1 MNKYFI
7 KACWE
12 IAFGTFLICWII
24 GAGLDMLRF
33 HGGFLTNYLA
43 DLTFPP
49 FYYIFIRGK
58 TKKEEILPDLLFVGQ
73 WFGKSP
79 ERASIS
85 IFLVGLLMEL
95 KTFYWP
101 QAPFAGTFDPLDIL
115 AYATGLIACY
125 SFDKW
130 TTHLLERNGGSN
142 YKK

>member
-1 MNKYFI
+1 MDKHAVN
-7 KACWE
+7 ACWK
-12 IAFGTFLICWII
+12 IAFGTLLICWII
-24 GAGLDMLRF
+24 GALLSMMRY

-58 TKKEEILPDLLFVGQ
+58 TKKEEVIPNLLFVGH

-85 IFLVGLLMEL
+85 IFLVGVLMEL
-95 KTFYWP
+95 KTFFWP
-101 QAPFAGTFDPLDIL
+101 QTPLAGTFDPLDIL
-115 AYATGLIACY
+115 AYATGLIICY

-130 TTHLLERNGGSN
+130 TTHLFESTGGSN
-142 YKK
+142 KII

>member
-1 MNKYFI
+1 MNKNSI
-7 KACWE
+7 KACWTT
-12 IAFGTFLICWII
+12 AFWILLICWIFV
-24 GAGLDMLRF
+24 AGLDMILL

-43 DLTFPP
+43 DLTFPAW
-49 FYYIFIRGK
+49 FYIFIRGK
-58 TKKEEILPDLLFVGQ
+58 IKEGEDIPHLLLVGN

-85 IFLVGLLMEL
+85 IFIVGVLTEL

-101 QAPFAGTFDPLDIL
+101 QGPLEGTFDPLDIL

-130 TTHLLERNGGSN
+130 TTRLLERKNEI
-142 YKK
+142 KKL

>member
-1 MNKYFI
+1 MNKYLI
-7 KACWE
+7 KDSWKIVFYALLLCWV
-12 IAFGTFLICWII
+12 W
-24 GAGLDMLRF
+24 GASLDMMHF

-58 TKKEEILPDLLFVGQ
+58 IYKEETIPNLPLVGR

-79 ERASIS
+79 ERSSIS
-85 IFLVGLLMEL
+85 IFIVGVLMEL
-95 KTFYWP
+95 KTLYWP
-101 QAPFAGTFDPLDIL
+101 NEPFAGTFDLKDIL

-130 TTHLLERNGGSN
+130 TTHLLEKTGGSN
-142 YKK
+142 